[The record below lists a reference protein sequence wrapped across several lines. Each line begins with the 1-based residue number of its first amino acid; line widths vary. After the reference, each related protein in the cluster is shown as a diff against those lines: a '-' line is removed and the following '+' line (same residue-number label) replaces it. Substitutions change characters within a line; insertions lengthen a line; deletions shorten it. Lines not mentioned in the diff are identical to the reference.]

1 MNTLEP
7 PVIPVPT
14 TPPPAPV
21 LTTEEKRVFI
31 VNYYTE
37 TSPSRANEFLA
48 PLKYDK
54 VYSLPSPSTVDT
66 IAQVLREHSLTDANP
81 TVFLDENGG
90 LRLRAL
96 EKETKEEFDKRV
108 DITYNTVVLEAEAKR
123 TARLVELENLIKSY
137 NNVTLDNRGNNYM
150 FPNGARLFV
159 KVVTNVEEAYTNYGG
174 LVGNNVLVN
183 TGMKSDVEL
192 CQWACSRAR
201 YTGKG
206 YQPAFIAYYF

>member
-21 LTTEEKRVFI
+21 PPVLTTEEKRLFI

-123 TARLVELENLIKSY
+123 AARLAEYEKLKLEFQSTPL
-137 NNVTLDNRGNNYM
+137 
-150 FPNGARLFV
+150 
-159 KVVTNVEEAYTNYGG
+159 
-174 LVGNNVLVN
+174 
-183 TGMKSDVEL
+183 
-192 CQWACSRAR
+192 
-201 YTGKG
+201 
-206 YQPAFIAYYF
+206 